1 MYLRIK
7 KQAMDA
13 FEKKKLKVFGIFWLS
28 ILVIPTLPLL
38 WGALGIT
45 GRFSSWE
52 EIVSLWLSIIPI
64 IILFLIHN
72 FLILPIAKRN
82 RIVYAFA
89 LVFLV
94 LLFGLYC
101 FTLGNHPPG
110 VPDVVSPMDYDP
122 PSHQPARP
130 GALKFGFGILAI
142 LANIGG
148 NAIVDREKKE
158 QERRLLEI
166 DNLKLQLEALRYQIN
181 PHFFLNTLNNIQ
193 ALILIDPDKAS
204 ESLGVFS
211 KMMQMILRYGNAPVI
226 PLSDEICFLD
236 YLVSLM
242 RLRYTED
249 IAVETRL
256 TAQTGDAVIQPLI
269 LTTFVENAFKHGISY
284 KHPSY
289 VRLQL
294 EHSGGKIIFRC
305 ENTLHSE
312 LQAEGL
318 GIGLENAR
326 KRIALLYG
334 DQYKLHANPSGD
346 HYMVELVLPD
356 KIDIPQV

>member
-7 KQAMDA
+7 KQTMDA
-13 FEKKKLKVFGIFWLS
+13 LEKKKLKVFGIFWLS

-52 EIVSLWLSIIPI
+52 EIVSLWQSILPI

-82 RIVYAFA
+82 RILYAFA
-89 LVFLV
+89 LIILV
-94 LLFGLYC
+94 LLFGFYC
-101 FTLGNHPPG
+101 FTVGNYPPG
-110 VPDVVSPMDYDP
+110 VPDLVSPMDYNP

-130 GALKFGFGILAI
+130 GSLKFGFGILAI

-148 NAIVDREKKE
+148 DAIVDREKKE
-158 QERRLLEI
+158 QERRLMEI

-211 KMMQMILRYGNAPVI
+211 KMMQMILRYGDALVI
-226 PLSDEICFLD
+226 PLSDELCFLD

-242 RLRYTED
+242 RLRYPDD

-256 TAQTGDAVIQPLI
+256 PAHAGDAVIQPLI
-269 LTTFVENAFKHGISY
+269 LATFVENAFKHGISY
-284 KHPSY
+284 KQPSS
-289 VRLQL
+289 VRLQI
-294 EHSGGKIIFRC
+294 EHSEGKIIFRC
-305 ENTLHSE
+305 ENTLHCES
-312 LQAEGL
+312 QAKGL

-326 KRIALLYG
+326 KRLSLLYG
-334 DQYKLHANPSGD
+334 GQYRLQANPSGD
-346 HYMVELVLPD
+346 HYVVELVLPD
-356 KIDIPQV
+356 KIDIPQA